1 MVIDDHSRMI
11 VGGELFFNDNAA
23 NFQKVFK
30 DAVSAF
36 RIPSKLYV
44 DNGCSYANEQL
55 FLICGSLGT
64 VLLHT
69 RVRDGASKGKSGR
82 QWRTLKETWLYGLDV
97 DGIHSL
103 EPFNE
108 LLHDYIHTY
117 NHSFRFGIQCAPYD
131 RYQNT
136 KAQVHPA
143 QSREWLDE
151 AFLNWIT
158 RKVHKDATI
167 SIDSVSYDAPM
178 QFTGQSVE
186 IRYEPNDMD
195 SAFIL
200 YEKEHYLIRKTDKVV
215 NCHTKR
221 LNTISIDY
229 AKLGGR

>member
-11 VGGELFFNDNAA
+11 VGGELFFNDNAT

-44 DNGCSYANEQL
+44 DKGCSYANEQL

-64 VLLHT
+64 VLMHT
-69 RVRDGASKGKSGR
+69 RVRDGASKGKRER

-117 NHSFRFGIQCAPYD
+117 NHS
-131 RYQNT
+131 
-136 KAQVHPA
+136 V
-143 QSREWLDE
+143 SL
-151 AFLNWIT
+151 LN
-158 RKVHKDATI
+158 
-167 SIDSVSYDAPM
+167 SVCS
-178 QFTGQSVE
+178 
-186 IRYEPNDMD
+186 
-195 SAFIL
+195 L
-200 YEKEHYLIRKTDKVV
+200 
-215 NCHTKR
+215 
-221 LNTISIDY
+221 
-229 AKLGGR
+229 